1 VEECWHNLA
10 MREITR
16 CAEEDDHMRVG
27 NALDAQSSAKWILRP
42 SLRRWLSRLA
52 AEPQFTNC
60 RVALSW

>member
-1 VEECWHNLA
+1 